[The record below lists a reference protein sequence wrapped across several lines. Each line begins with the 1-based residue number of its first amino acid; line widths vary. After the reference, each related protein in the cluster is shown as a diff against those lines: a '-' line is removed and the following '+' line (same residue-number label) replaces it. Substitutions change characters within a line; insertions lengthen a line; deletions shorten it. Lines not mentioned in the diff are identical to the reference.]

1 MSRSSQVTFACPCG
15 TQFSSTVYAAV
26 NVTLEPALLYR
37 LLFGTLNVAV
47 CPNCGRKAESAQ
59 PFVYHDM
66 KRGLF
71 AYVSP
76 SADVPDE
83 ARDAL
88 LNNLRRVYTQ
98 AVEASERLTS
108 QSNPPIDLSRPTI
121 RRRTP
126 SEDLQ
131 ARIEP
136 DAPPM
141 QVIFGTDR
149 LITLVDSLLEPE
161 EKLGKVALNARGAG
175 PAERARLLSVARQLA
190 EQSACQIE
198 VEDEPEGYAIW
209 LYGPRA
215 RINTLVK
222 ALNTPA

>member
-1 MSRSSQVTFACPCG
+1 
-15 TQFSSTVYAAV
+15 V

-76 SADVPDE
+76 NADVPDE
-83 ARDAL
+83 TREAL

-98 AVEASERLTS
+98 AVEESERLAS
-108 QSNPPIDLSRPTI
+108 RGNPPVDLSRPTI

-126 SEDLQ
+126 AEDLQ

-175 PAERARLLSVARQLA
+175 PAERDRLLGVAKQLA
-190 EQSACQIE
+190 EQAACQIDI
-198 VEDEPEGYAIW
+198 EDEPDNYTVW

-215 RINTLVK
+215 RVNTLMK
-222 ALNTPA
+222 ALGSPA

>member
-1 MSRSSQVTFACPCG
+1 MSRSSEVMFVCPCG
-15 TQFSSTVYAAV
+15 MQFTSTAYSAV

-83 ARDAL
+83 TREAL
-88 LNNLRRVYTQ
+88 LTNLRRVYTQ
-98 AVEASERLTS
+98 AVEESERLAS
-108 QSNPPIDLSRPTI
+108 RDNPPVDLSRPTI

-126 SEDLQ
+126 GEDLQ

-149 LITLVDSLLEPE
+149 LVTLVDSLLEPE
-161 EKLGKVALNARGAG
+161 EKLGKVALSARGAG
-175 PAERARLLSVARQLA
+175 PAERTRLLDVAKQLA
-190 EQSACQIE
+190 DQSACQLAI
-198 VEDEPEGYAIW
+198 EDEPDSYTIW
-209 LYGPRA
+209 VYGPRV

>member
-1 MSRSSQVTFACPCG
+1 MSRSSDVTFACPCG
-15 TQFSSTVYAAV
+15 TQFSSTVYSAV

-37 LLFGTLNVAV
+37 LLFGTLNVAA

-76 SADVPDE
+76 SADVSDE
-83 ARDAL
+83 TRETL
-88 LNNLRRVYTQ
+88 LQNLRRVYTQ
-98 AVEASERLTS
+98 AVEESERLTS
-108 QSNPPIDLSRPTI
+108 QSNLPVDLSRPTI

-126 SEDLQ
+126 AEDLQ

-161 EKLGKVALNARGAG
+161 EKLGKVAFNAHGAG
-175 PAERARLLSVARQLA
+175 PAERARLLGVARQLA
-190 EQSACQIE
+190 EQAACQIE
-198 VEDEPEGYAIW
+198 IEDEPDGYTLW
-209 LYGPRA
+209 VYGPRV

-222 ALNTPA
+222 ALNAPA